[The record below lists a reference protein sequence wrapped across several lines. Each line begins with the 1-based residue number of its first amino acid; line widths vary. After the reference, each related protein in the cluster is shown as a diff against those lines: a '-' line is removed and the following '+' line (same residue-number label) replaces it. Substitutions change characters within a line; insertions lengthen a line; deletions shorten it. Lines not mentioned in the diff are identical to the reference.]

1 MLAVWTG
8 SADLAN
14 LDALVTP
21 DYVGFIGSRRRDLAR
36 LKTDIEAYRTAAP
49 GVAFSIEQQFRN
61 GDDLATR
68 LTAHRVD
75 AAHPNGE
82 TIRGPNISRWQNGL
96 LAEEW
101 AIWESFSS
109 AD

>member
-1 MLAVWTG
+1 MQASLTASGWDNRQVADRHEGFDQVLAVWTG

-49 GVAFSIEQQFRN
+49 GVAFSIVPRHE
-61 GDDLATR
+61 
-68 LTAHRVD
+68 
-75 AAHPNGE
+75 
-82 TIRGPNISRWQNGL
+82 IWQGG
-96 LAEEW
+96 
-101 AIWESFSS
+101 
-109 AD
+109 